1 MDSSYM
7 DIKESIS
14 YEFNDLP
21 KVSWYYFGGKFE
33 SVVFKDTMVA
43 CEIYTSLVMFSRS
56 WYRGNMMIPWLWW
69 YHGCIGLL
77 NYFEFEW
84 IL

>member
-43 CEIYTSLVMFSRS
+43 CEVYTSLVMFSRS
-56 WYRGNMMIPWLWW
+56 
-69 YHGCIGLL
+69 
-77 NYFEFEW
+77 
-84 IL
+84 